1 MAIVQGST
9 TAFAQALLSG
19 QVNFYHT
26 GPAHQYKIA
35 LYNANANLDQTT
47 LIYTPNNE
55 VVGTGY
61 TAGGKDL
68 VISTEPTIDNQ
79 YNTAYVSFANAVW
92 NPASFTARGALV
104 YDSNTLLACFVLNFG
119 SDKTC
124 NSSFT
129 VQFPAATSTSAILS
143 ISSYT
148 SANIISSGD

>member
-1 MAIVQGST
+1 MSIVQGAT
-9 TAFAQALLSG
+9 TTFMQNLLNG
-19 QVNFYHT
+19 AENFTT
-26 GPAHQYKIA
+26 GTYYIA

-47 LIYTPNNE
+47 TAYTTVNE
-55 VVGTGY
+55 VTGTGY
-61 TAGGKDL
+61 TAGGIPL
-68 VISTEPTIDNQ
+68 TITVTPTIDNQ
-79 YNTAYVSFANAVW
+79 YNTAYISFANAVW
-92 NPASFTARGALV
+92 NPANFTARGALV
-104 YDSNTLLACFVLNFG
+104 YNYTTKAACFVLNFG